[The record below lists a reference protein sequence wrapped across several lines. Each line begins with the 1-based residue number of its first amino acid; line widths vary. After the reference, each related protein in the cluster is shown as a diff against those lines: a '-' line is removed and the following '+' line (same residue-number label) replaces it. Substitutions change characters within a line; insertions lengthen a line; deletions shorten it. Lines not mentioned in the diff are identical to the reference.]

1 MGLPQVRPM
10 IDPEDSASM
19 ADSALPDPDSAMTV
33 FATFAIILVLLA
45 IGYAL
50 KAWRVVPE
58 SASATLNLVVLNVCL
73 PAAILLYAPKL
84 QFERELIGLVAIP
97 WIILIVST
105 GLVFAVSRVARF
117 DRPSTANLLLQIPLG
132 NTSYIGY
139 ALIPVLVGAG
149 ALRYAVV
156 YDQLGSF
163 LILTTWGL
171 FVISVYGGG
180 ERLRVPTIIR
190 RVLSFPPFIALVL
203 ALTVV
208 PADLAPVFDQGL
220 HLLAD
225 ALLPIVVLALGM
237 QLKLRL
243 ARPHVFPLVFGLLA
257 KLILMPMIA
266 LGLAQAFGLSRE
278 MLLVAVYLTAMPPM
292 VTSGALLALAGLA
305 PDLAAALIGYGIIIS
320 MLTLPLWHW
329 MLSG

>member
-1 MGLPQVRPM
+1 
-10 IDPEDSASM
+10 
-19 ADSALPDPDSAMTV
+19 MTV
-33 FATFAIILVLLA
+33 FATFAIILVLLV

-50 KAWRVVPE
+50 NFWRVVPE
-58 SASATLNLVVLNVCL
+58 NASATLNLVVLNVCL

-84 QFERELIGLVAIP
+84 QFEPELIGLVAVP

-105 GLVFAVSRVARF
+105 GLVFALTRVAHL
-117 DRPSTANLLLQIPLG
+117 DRASTANLLLQIPLG

-139 ALIPVLVGAG
+139 SLIPVLVGAG

-180 ERLRVPTIIR
+180 ERLRLQTILW
-190 RVLSFPPFIALVL
+190 RVLGFPPFIALVL
-203 ALTVV
+203 ALTVI
-208 PADLAPVFDQGL
+208 PSELASVFDQGL

-243 ARPHVFPLVFGLLA
+243 RRHHVLPLCVGLLA
-257 KLILMPMIA
+257 KLILMPLLA
-266 LGLAQAFGLSRE
+266 FGLANLFGLSRE
-278 MLLVAVYLTAMPPM
+278 ILLVAVYMTAMPPM
-292 VTSGALLALAGLA
+292 VTSGALLSMAGLA
-305 PDLAAALIGYGIIIS
+305 PDLAAALIGYGIVIS

-329 MLSG
+329 WLSG

>member
-1 MGLPQVRPM
+1 
-10 IDPEDSASM
+10 
-19 ADSALPDPDSAMTV
+19 MTI
-33 FATFAIILVLLA
+33 FATFAIILVLLV
-45 IGYAL
+45 IGYL
-50 KAWRVVPE
+50 LSVWRVVPE
-58 SASATLNLVVLNVCL
+58 NASATLNLVVLNVCL
-73 PAAILLYAPKL
+73 PAAILLYAPRL

-97 WIILIVST
+97 WVILIVST
-105 GLVFAVSRVARF
+105 SLVYGLTRMVHL

-139 ALIPVLVGAG
+139 SLIPVLVGAG

-180 ERLRVPTIIR
+180 ERLRLPVILR
-190 RVLSFPPFIALVL
+190 RVLGFPPFIALVL

-208 PADLAPVFDQGL
+208 PAELAPVFDQGL

-237 QLKLRL
+237 QLRLRIP
-243 ARPHVFPLVFGLLA
+243 RHHVLPLLIGLLA
-257 KLILMPMIA
+257 KLILMPLVA
-266 LGLAQAFGLSRE
+266 LGLAHLFGLSRE
-278 MLLVAVYLTAMPPM
+278 TLLVAVYLTAMPPM
-292 VTSGALLALAGLA
+292 VTSGALLSMAGLA
-305 PDLAAALIGYGIIIS
+305 PELSAALIGYGIVLS
-320 MLTLPLWHW
+320 MITLPLWYVV
-329 MLSG
+329 LNG